1 MPLAAEFLLLAALWG
16 SSFLFMMLGAAEFG
30 PWATAGLRV
39 SVAAAALLP
48 LLLLA
53 GHWRLLRTHAGAIFV
68 SGLLSSALPFALF
81 AWALLSISTGL
92 SAILN
97 ATTPLFGAL
106 VAWLWLRERLP
117 AGRALGLAVGFAGVL
132 LLSWPKADFAGG
144 GTGWAVLACLG
155 ATLCYG
161 LAASHH
167 RRYLSDVPPL
177 VIAGG
182 SQAGAALAL
191 ALPMAWFWPAQTPSL
206 GAWGAVVAVGLLC
219 SALAYLLF
227 FRLIARAGAS
237 KALTVT
243 FLIPVFALIYGALLL
258 GETITLGMVAGGGVI
273 LLGVL
278 LATGALRWP
287 APQRS
292 ENNAQSG
299 P

>member
-1 MPLAAEFLLLAALWG
+1 MPLAVEFLLLAALWG

-155 ATLCYG
+155 A
-161 LAASHH
+161 
-167 RRYLSDVPPL
+167 
-177 VIAGG
+177 
-182 SQAGAALAL
+182 
-191 ALPMAWFWPAQTPSL
+191 
-206 GAWGAVVAVGLLC
+206 WGAVVAVGLLC

-258 GETITLGMVAGGGVI
+258 GEAITLSMVAGGGVI

-292 ENNAQSG
+292 ENQAQSE

>member
-1 MPLAAEFLLLAALWG
+1 
-16 SSFLFMMLGAAEFG
+16 
-30 PWATAGLRV
+30 
-39 SVAAAALLP
+39 LP

-177 VIAGG
+177 VIAGDG
-182 SQAGAALAL
+182 RPLRRVAWCSGGAQGYFEQAIALGADVYLSGEISEQTVHLARESGVAYVAAGHHATERYGVQALAAHL
-191 ALPMAWFWPAQTPSL
+191 AARF
-206 GAWGAVVAVGLLC
+206 GLEC
-219 SALAYLLF
+219 EF
-227 FRLIARAGAS
+227 VDIDN
-237 KALTVT
+237 
-243 FLIPVFALIYGALLL
+243 PV
-258 GETITLGMVAGGGVI
+258 
-273 LLGVL
+273 
-278 LATGALRWP
+278 
-287 APQRS
+287 
-292 ENNAQSG
+292 
-299 P
+299 